1 MQTAQNA
8 FGYQNQSCSGRRNQ
22 NACIS
27 NKRLQKQGLKFRNQ
41 IMMGFALG
49 TRNCKKMFLARLCFG
64 YMIEFLMLIR
74 EMAFVFNKSKN
85 VINGDLKK
93 KLSKRINCT
102 EVRFGTNE

>member
-49 TRNCKKMFLARLCFG
+49 TRMKMYLAVLWICDKVVDADSG
-64 YMIEFLMLIR
+64 
-74 EMAFVFNKSKN
+74 
-85 VINGDLKK
+85 NGICI
-93 KLSKRINCT
+93 S
-102 EVRFGTNE
+102 